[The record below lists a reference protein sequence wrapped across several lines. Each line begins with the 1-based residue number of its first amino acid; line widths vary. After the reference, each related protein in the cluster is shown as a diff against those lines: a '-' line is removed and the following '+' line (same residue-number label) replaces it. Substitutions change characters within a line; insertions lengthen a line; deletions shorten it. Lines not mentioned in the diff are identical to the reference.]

1 MRYSSDHICPFRAF
15 GALISFFWLKSLILP
30 YFCYFGLFLNKK
42 PLNYLFVIMF
52 VTYVTK
58 SRLKDKKYVRVET
71 KGSWMERMYQQSA
84 RALAR
89 VFSFDVKF
97 KGTKRTMFYRK
108 LFGFSARSRRMDMK
122 GEVKIYVR
130 SYPGLLAIIPHVK
143 LGKSVLAVPIQAAP
157 RLKSFFR
164 NPMWQP
170 IELHTFD
177 AILSPDARLQAMDRA
192 LATSN
197 LGEVTLKEEI
207 AALQQLLYRGKASAD
222 VVERVAKALRAVR
235 ELAAL
240 DWSDGKEFS
249 TRLEAQ
255 LAPLRKVM
263 R

>member
-1 MRYSSDHICPFRAF
+1 
-15 GALISFFWLKSLILP
+15 
-30 YFCYFGLFLNKK
+30 
-42 PLNYLFVIMF
+42 MF

-84 RALAR
+84 PRALAR
-89 VFSFDVKF
+89 VFSYDVKF

-108 LFGFSARSRRMDMK
+108 LFGFSARSRRMDTK
-122 GEVKIYVR
+122 GEVKTYVR
-130 SYPGLLAIIPHVK
+130 SYPGLLTIIPHVK

-157 RLKSFFR
+157 RLRSFFR

-170 IELHTFD
+170 IELHMFD
-177 AILSPDARLQAMDRA
+177 AILPLDIRLQAMDRA

-222 VVERVAKALRAVR
+222 VVERVVRALRVVK
-235 ELAAL
+235 ELMML

-249 TRLEAQ
+249 IRLETQ